1 MRNPRSAAH
10 ALNQTADSSLQC
22 LHTLITFPQHVARP
36 TMCENLSISDKLTR
50 VRDKLNS
57 DKVQLWTSPYYV
69 EGLGPSDSDL
79 QVKTH
84 FPPSQIVVV
93 ICNRVFLSP
102 QTLAARYSGSLGMST
117 AYCLCA
123 LTELQS
129 AALENLE
136 SRAKFQES
144 GITPS
149 AVLCLHLLFLCCDLN
164 TMNFLTHTHTLSF
177 IISTCVRKSC

>member
-79 QVKTH
+79 QVKIRL
-84 FPPSQIVVV
+84 PLP
-93 ICNRVFLSP
+93 
-102 QTLAARYSGSLGMST
+102 
-117 AYCLCA
+117 
-123 LTELQS
+123 
-129 AALENLE
+129 
-136 SRAKFQES
+136 K
-144 GITPS
+144 
-149 AVLCLHLLFLCCDLN
+149 LLL
-164 TMNFLTHTHTLSF
+164 
-177 IISTCVRKSC
+177 